1 MPAAKIAVS
10 LDPEALKEV
19 DRLVQRGLF
28 PSRSRVIQDA
38 LAEKLQRLRR
48 VRLARECAK
57 LDKAAERAA
66 ADEFLPVEQVI
77 SGLNE
82 ILGG

>member
-10 LDPEALKEV
+10 LDPEALREV

-38 LAEKLQRLRR
+38 LEEKLSRIRR
-48 VRLARECAK
+48 VRLATECAK
-57 LDKAAERAA
+57 LDQAAERSAA
-66 ADEFLPVEQVI
+66 EEFLPSEA
-77 SGLNE
+77 SWPE
-82 ILGG
+82 Y

>member
-19 DRLVQRGLF
+19 DRLVRRGLF
-28 PSRSRVIQDA
+28 PSRSSLIQDA
-38 LAEKLQRLRR
+38 LAEKLARIRR

-57 LDKAAERAA
+57 LRPAAEQGTAE
-66 ADEFLPVEQVI
+66 EFLPSEA
-77 SGLNE
+77 E
-82 ILGG
+82 WPAY

>member
-10 LDPEALKEV
+10 LDPQVLKEV

-28 PSRSRVIQDA
+28 PSRSSVIQDA

-57 LDKAAERAA
+57 LDKAMEQAA
-66 ADEFLPVEQVI
+66 AHEFLTSAARWPEY
-77 SGLNE
+77 
-82 ILGG
+82 

>member
-10 LDPEALKEV
+10 LDPGALKEV

-28 PSRSRVIQDA
+28 PSRSSVIQDA
-38 LAEKLQRLRR
+38 LADKLERLRR

-57 LDKAAERAA
+57 LDRAAERGAA
-66 ADEFLPVEQVI
+66 EEFLAGEPQWPEY
-77 SGLNE
+77 
-82 ILGG
+82 